1 MNMKKIIP
9 LAAIAASLT
18 SLPSHAKN
26 EALETYG
33 DIAQIG
39 IPLTAAMISWY
50 KDDTEGLIQL
60 TEGALYNALATHA
73 IKFAVNAERPNGGN
87 HSFPSGHTSAATQGA
102 AYLQFRYGSA
112 YGIPAYGAAALVGYS
127 RVDANHH
134 YWRDVIAGMALAT
147 GVQYAVTELGY
158 SVTVL
163 PYFTGEETGVTA
175 QVRF

>member
-1 MNMKKIIP
+1 MKKIIP
-9 LAAIAASLT
+9 LATTIAASLT

-33 DIAQIG
+33 DIAQVG

>member
-1 MNMKKIIP
+1 M
-9 LAAIAASLT
+9 
-18 SLPSHAKN
+18 
-26 EALETYG
+26 
-33 DIAQIG
+33 
-39 IPLTAAMISWY
+39 
-50 KDDTEGLIQL
+50 
-60 TEGALYNALATHA
+60 
-73 IKFAVNAERPNGGN
+73 
-87 HSFPSGHTSAATQGA
+87 
-102 AYLQFRYGSA
+102 QFRYGSA